1 MVELRVVISC
11 EHGGNTIPKPY
22 RAMFAAHAG
31 LLRTHRAFDP
41 GALACARR
49 LADRFGAPLFAATT
63 SRLLVDLNRS
73 PGHPRLFSH
82 ITRALPAVERQR
94 IVDRYHSP
102 HRNRVQ
108 QAVQTAHDTGATVVH
123 IACHSFT
130 PVLEGRVRTMDAGL
144 LYDPRREGERL
155 FCAVWKK
162 AMQAA
167 CPECRVRRNA
177 PYKGIA
183 DGLPTA
189 LRRRF
194 RCRYIGIELE
204 LNHCAYFEDQ
214 AFWRRL
220 CDVVGVGLAAT
231 LKARAASLESI

>member
-1 MVELRVVISC
+1 MVEHRVVISC

-22 RAMFAAHAG
+22 RALFASQAG
-31 LLRTHRAFDP
+31 LLTTHRAFDP

-49 LADRFGAPLFAATT
+49 LAARFDAPLFAATT

-73 PGHPRLFSH
+73 PGHPRLFSN
-82 ITRALPAVERQR
+82 ITRDLPAAERRR

-130 PVLEGRVRTMDAGL
+130 PVLDGRARIMDAGL

-162 AMQAA
+162 ALQAA
-167 CPECRVRRNA
+167 CPACRVRRNA
-177 PYKGIA
+177 PYKGIS

-194 RCRYIGIELE
+194 HCRYIGIELE
-204 LNHCAYFEDQ
+204 LNHRSYFEDK

-220 CDVVGVGLAAT
+220 CDAVNVSLAAT
-231 LKARAASLESI
+231 LKARAGFLESI